1 MFTVLLCIQIMRKIM
16 ILLARLCV
24 IQQPNK
30 TFVSYLGFALMQNG
44 NIFEMVYFNRD
55 HEGKKFL
62 ILCNCSVLLL
72 HLVT

>member
-30 TFVSYLGFALMQNG
+30 TFVSYLATGNKINFLVEKYQNIYWHG
-44 NIFEMVYFNRD
+44 LVTCEEKSIF
-55 HEGKKFL
+55 
-62 ILCNCSVLLL
+62 CSSVLLG
-72 HLVT
+72 